1 MRTQRIPMPADA
13 TCSACQREVTLSAA
27 EREAGAFDCPY
38 CRRHVE
44 ALLGSELRC
53 PACRNRLILSAVERS
68 SGTFACPRCRGEFIT
83 RAPERQALVPPT
95 VTAELAERD
104 AQTKRLLTISSA
116 LGWGGLALA
125 FFRRHHRRRH
135 ARRRRDGAD
144 RAGLR
149 GEPDRRDRRPG
160 RTGPAAPPD
169 VARRRGAQ
177 LGGRRVTSR
186 NFSSSDAPSFTE
198 RG

>member
-1 MRTQRIPMPADA
+1 MPADA

-125 FFRRHHRRRH
+125 FFGGTIVGVTL
-135 ARRRRDGAD
+135 GA
-144 RAGLR
+144 AA
-149 GEPDRRDRRPG
+149 
-160 RTGPAAPPD
+160 TGPIGLGCVASLTGAIVGQ
-169 VARRRGAQ
+169 VARAQQRR
-177 LGGRRVTSR
+177 LM
-186 NFSSSDAPSFTE
+186 
-198 RG
+198 